1 MISVEKQTL
10 YIFFL
15 KSAFFGMFF
24 GSGRVKNEQLVI
36 KTIDLDSTLQY
47 LHFDILVAIV
57 QIILMKELIL
67 ITRRDQRGVPNFK
80 VKL

>member
-1 MISVEKQTL
+1 
-10 YIFFL
+10 
-15 KSAFFGMFF
+15 MFF

-67 ITRRDQRGVPNFK
+67 ITRRDQRGVPDFK